1 MRKKHQERIRRTGG
15 GGAGSTKVVGQRTAP
30 RRNGDV
36 STASSSMSTTLAE
49 MCSAILTPGHRYS
62 AALNVAL
69 LGGSCAFMYYKYAQ
83 QTGGEEADTAAAV
96 LLDSKSDLS
105 GAVDTHSEQG

>member
-36 STASSSMSTTLAE
+36 STAQSSSMSTTLAE

-96 LLDSKSDLS
+96 LLDSKS